1 MAEKAIADNPEMADL
16 EIRFDGR
23 MVIRDGV
30 PLGTVVIIGME
41 PVELEGLDREV
52 LPAGVEMGPDVSLT
66 KVSRGGAEM
75 YEIRLPQ
82 GGAAM
87 FLDPEDGLVVAVA
100 TRDVASMEEISAQ
113 LAQANI

>member
-1 MAEKAIADNPEMADL
+1 MADL
-16 EIRFDGR
+16 EVRFDGR

-30 PLGTVVIIGME
+30 PLGTIVIIGMD
-41 PVELEGLDREV
+41 PAELEGLDKEL
-52 LPAGVEMGPDVSLT
+52 LPTGVEVGPDVSLT

-100 TRDVASMEEISAQ
+100 TRDVSSMEDISAQ
-113 LAQANI
+113 LAEANI